1 MRKVI
6 TSGGRLFSG
15 VPRMS
20 LLGPDDFELSNKDR
34 KKKLAKDLSPEVA
47 KQIEKWLDR
56 SDDPETLSRLA
67 DLVGIEE
74 AKKLLAERRQMPR
87 DRDLTRGPR

>member
-6 TSGGRLFSG
+6 TSGDRLLSG

-20 LLGPDDFELSNKDR
+20 LLGPDDFKLSNKDR

-56 SDDPETLSRLA
+56 SDDPDTLSRLA
-67 DLVGIEE
+67 NLVGIEE
-74 AKKLLAERRQMPR
+74 AKKLLAERRQRPR
-87 DRDLTRGPR
+87 DNDLTRESQ

>member
-6 TSGGRLFSG
+6 TSGGTLLSG

-56 SDDPETLSRLA
+56 SEDPDTLSRLA
-67 DLVGIEE
+67 NLVGIEK
-74 AKKLLAERRQMPR
+74 AKELLAEKRQMLR
-87 DRDLTRGPR
+87 DKDLTHGHQ

>member
-6 TSGGRLFSG
+6 TSGGTLLSG

-56 SDDPETLSRLA
+56 SEDPDTLSRLA
-67 DLVGIEE
+67 NLVGIEK
-74 AKKLLAERRQMPR
+74 AKELLAEKRQMLR
-87 DRDLTRGPR
+87 DKDLTHNHQ

>member
-1 MRKVI
+1 
-6 TSGGRLFSG
+6 
-15 VPRMS
+15 MS

-56 SDDPETLSRLA
+56 SEDPETLSRLA
-67 DLVGIEE
+67 DLVGIDN

-87 DRDLTRGPR
+87 DKDPTCGPQ